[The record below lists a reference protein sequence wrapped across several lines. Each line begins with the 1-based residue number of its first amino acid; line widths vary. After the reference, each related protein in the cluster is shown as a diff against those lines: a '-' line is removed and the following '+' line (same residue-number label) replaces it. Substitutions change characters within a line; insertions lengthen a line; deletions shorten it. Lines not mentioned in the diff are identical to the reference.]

1 MFKGDIRDKLL
12 FEDSSF
18 SNSRRYFW
26 AFQTLGTMNQSIK
39 AMIDAYEDT
48 FTKEVWEGRHKT
60 LWPLVD
66 INSGRNIYWKKR
78 MASLKIDFES
88 EIEALKIIMQENVD
102 RRKEI
107 KNLREN
113 LFSGTSVLESRKS
126 VEQTEITVAQGHNIK
141 LLTLVNMFFLPLT
154 FVTSIFGM
162 TNMPSDGDFWRFG
175 IVMATV
181 CIPFFLLIGSM
192 NTNRGMKFWTEQF
205 GSFWARTTRIFTW
218 AKKPKSTGQT
228 SSTSLTS
235 VNSNEMLHRQ
245 GRSLSA
251 SERMARRTWRDIS
264 DETKPDSDHSP
275 SPAKFIS
282 PTRPYS
288 IKEEPGIES
297 MLVDPSESSKDV
309 KNKEVHTERDSVINL
324 SASPSLQK
332 MQPAVTAASSD
343 AVASETT
350 QSPEGTSSRAA
361 LQKDDRGLWERLR
374 SGKRRNGGRE
384 YSV

>member
-1 MFKGDIRDKLL
+1 
-12 FEDSSF
+12 
-18 SNSRRYFW
+18 
-26 AFQTLGTMNQSIK
+26 
-39 AMIDAYEDT
+39 
-48 FTKEVWEGRHKT
+48 
-60 LWPLVD
+60 
-66 INSGRNIYWKKR
+66 
-78 MASLKIDFES
+78 
-88 EIEALKIIMQENVD
+88 
-102 RRKEI
+102 
-107 KNLREN
+107 
-113 LFSGTSVLESRKS
+113 
-126 VEQTEITVAQGHNIK
+126 
-141 LLTLVNMFFLPLT
+141 
-154 FVTSIFGM
+154 
-162 TNMPSDGDFWRFG
+162 
-175 IVMATV
+175 
-181 CIPFFLLIGSM
+181 
-192 NTNRGMKFWTEQF
+192 
-205 GSFWARTTRIFTW
+205 
-218 AKKPKSTGQT
+218 
-228 SSTSLTS
+228 
-235 VNSNEMLHRQ
+235 
-245 GRSLSA
+245 
-251 SERMARRTWRDIS
+251 MARRTWRDIS